1 MNIVGLGNL
10 LATNEAE
17 VASTATLHVVATE
30 TLILCDSNVAPW
42 TGLQTIDK
50 LTRII
55 CRGTAPPRMVEF
67 TLSTPLIVAP
77 WAHHKALVDA
87 IKYET
92 TTSGALGTLTVG
104 NQSCTFMGTQP

>member
-1 MNIVGLGNL
+1 
-10 LATNEAE
+10 
-17 VASTATLHVVATE
+17 
-30 TLILCDSNVAPW
+30 
-42 TGLQTIDK
+42 
-50 LTRII
+50 
-55 CRGTAPPRMVEF
+55 MVEF